1 MSIIKF
7 IKKITGTDKELSEL
21 ELKIKE
27 LETKLEESKNYSQM
41 LKVEINNIKGQ
52 GVFYKNYSQ
61 VLKDQVKDQE
71 VEINNIKG
79 QKVFY
84 MPFDLAPSGCK
95 DEISSQVVRFMK
107 MRGLIPELTYF
118 CVSYCEMVDA
128 FKIVCKKSTPEENG
142 IKFNF

>member
-27 LETKLEESKNYSQM
+27 LETKLEESKNYSQ
-41 LKVEINNIKGQ
+41 
-52 GVFYKNYSQ
+52 

-79 QKVFY
+79 QGVFY
-84 MPFDLAPSGCK
+84 MPFDLAPSRCK

-128 FKIVCKKSTPEENG
+128 FKIVYKKSTPEENG